1 MKPKKQ
7 TAKRYVTTAADVERV
22 WKQRG
27 MRYLIDVSDIPRE
40 PLPNGQVLVHSHI
53 RPHKKVG
60 GRGFR
65 AWTQT
70 LNDRLEVCPCDWAGV
85 DLHGLKHYRMKAK

>member
-1 MKPKKQ
+1 
-7 TAKRYVTTAADVERV
+7 
-22 WKQRG
+22 
-27 MRYLIDVSDIPRE
+27 MRYVSDIPRE
-40 PLPNGQVLVHSHI
+40 PLPKGQVLVHNQV
-53 RPHKKVG
+53 RPHKKLG

-85 DLHGLKHYRMKAK
+85 DLRGLKHYRIKAK